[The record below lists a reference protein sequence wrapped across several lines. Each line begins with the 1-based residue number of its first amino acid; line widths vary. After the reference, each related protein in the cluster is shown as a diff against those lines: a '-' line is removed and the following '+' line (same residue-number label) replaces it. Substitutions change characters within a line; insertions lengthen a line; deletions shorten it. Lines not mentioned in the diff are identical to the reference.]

1 MRSVINFKCPTCG
14 KETAE
19 FLTDWHFSGLNDS
32 IFNYTAQFLSCT
44 ACGLVYIANMT
55 DNVLSRF
62 YQDECCYFEND
73 HFNINAHENIIK
85 YEAYRK
91 ILINSKLMNTALTD
105 VGCGR
110 GGFLI
115 WLQKNGWKANC
126 NGVDFDSR
134 SIPILKDVKNNNS
147 NNKNQISFQKGTA
160 FKMPFLD
167 SSQSVLCYFHVLEHI
182 RDIDSAV
189 REARR
194 VIKDSGYILIE
205 VPDAERYHEFPV
217 GTAFWFSIR
226 EHVNHFTGS
235 ALCKVLERN
244 GFSVKQ
250 VIRQELP
257 TPEFSYPSL
266 MVLAQKWSQV
276 ELTEAPKVGDVGDFL
291 LQSQRDLV
299 KQAEKIWDLNRSL
312 ETLMFWGCSAE
323 LFSLLPILKIQNYA
337 ICDSSRI
344 KQKSTY
350 KGLPIQNPTKIPVVG
365 KMIIAPYLH
374 SEAIEKIA
382 YELGWPKDSVFRL
395 R

>member
-1 MRSVINFKCPTCG
+1 MCSVINFKCPACG
-14 KETAE
+14 KKSVE

-32 IFNYTAQFLSCT
+32 IFNYIAQFLSCT
-44 ACGLVYIANMT
+44 DCGLVYIANIT
-55 DNVLSRF
+55 DGVLSRF
-62 YQDECCYFEND
+62 YQDECCYFEKA
-73 HFNINAHENIIK
+73 HFDINALENIRK
-85 YEAYRK
+85 YEAYQN
-91 ILINSKLMNTALTD
+91 ILRNFKLIDTPLTD

-115 WLQKNGWKANC
+115 WLQRNKWKANC
-126 NGVDFDSR
+126 TGVDFDMR
-134 SIPILKDVKNNNS
+134 SIPVEKKTQDKDL
-147 NNKNQISFQKGTA
+147 NKKEKISFQKGTA
-160 FKMPFLD
+160 FSLPFSD
-167 SSQSVLCYFHVLEHI
+167 RSQSMLCYFHVLEHI
-182 RDIDSAV
+182 RDLDIV
-189 REARR
+189 VQEARR
-194 VIKDSGYILIE
+194 VIKDSGHILIE

-266 MVLAQKWSQV
+266 MVLAQKWSKV
-276 ELTEAPKVGDVGDFL
+276 ELTAPPKMGNVGDFL
-291 LQSQRDLV
+291 LQSQRDLL
-299 KQAEKIWDLNRSL
+299 KQAEKFGNLNRSL
-312 ETLMFWGCSAE
+312 ETLTFWGCSAE
-323 LFSLLPILKIQNYA
+323 LFSLLPILKIQNFA

-350 KGLPIQNPTKIPVVG
+350 KKLPIQNPTKIPIAG

-374 SEAIEKIA
+374 GEAIEKIA
-382 YELGWPKDSVFRL
+382 YELGWPKDSVSRL